1 MYHDGYSPRDIVDE
15 RAVSPSAAGPPVAGP
30 PTLSAHQDLGWYAL
44 NEHSRDTESA
54 ADGPSIAAQ
63 NPGPPLETCAGGGL
77 EAEILIEQ
85 AAVDRAYHQL
95 ISMRQSAIDVVRHHH
110 DLSRSTTGQ
119 ARVEWESLL
128 ALTDQRLHHLELGG
142 ASLCF
147 GRLNMIDGETYQVGR
162 LSVLDDAGDPLV
174 VDWRAPAAEPFYRAT
189 GLDPMGLIR
198 RRHLLTRGRAVVGID
213 DEVFD
218 LGRAADGSLSVVG
231 EGALLAAL
239 ERSRS
244 GRMGDIVATI
254 QTEQDVI
261 IRAPIPGILIVQ
273 GGPGTGKT
281 AVALHRAAYL
291 LYTNRQ
297 RLEDA
302 GVLVIGPNRTFLRYI
317 EQVLPSLGE
326 SGVELLTIDA
336 VAARVRSVAPETPA
350 AERLKGDHAMVGVIA
365 KAVRDRQ
372 RPLPRDLVVPYG
384 ARNLR
389 LARHELARLV
399 EGVAS
404 RSGTHNGRRKTFAN
418 RLRRALWRQQRR
430 LIEQRLAGLNSGPG
444 TGGLDP
450 EDLLDGTE
458 SAAAAMERAERSFLE
473 SIGQVPEVRA
483 ALERMW
489 PVLTPE
495 ELLNDLFG
503 SAGLLRLATAG
514 VLSED
519 ERALLARP
527 RSRPL
532 QSAAWTS
539 ADLALLDEAAVLLGP
554 LPSSRRRRGQ
564 VREDLR
570 WAMEDT
576 VGDIALQTGE
586 LDQTMRRQLIDRLAT
601 REAAANYEEEDDGAP
616 AVYGHVIVDEA
627 QDLSPMQWR
636 MVARRCTIGSMTIV
650 GDLGQA
656 SRPGSIRSWD
666 QALAE
671 LPVRRQPRTAELTV
685 NYRTPAEIMDLAA
698 RVLAV
703 TDPGVDPPRSVRRS
717 GVEPRIV
724 TSAAEQLVAETVAHV
739 ARVGGEL
746 GEGKIAVIA
755 PRRLV
760 SEIRR
765 ALPAELLE
773 AAARDRGDVLSA
785 RVGVFSA
792 VEAKGLEFDA
802 VVLVEPAEVAG
813 GSGSAIEV
821 QAGLRGLYVALTR
834 ATRFL
839 TIVHVSPL
847 PPGLAPLL

>member
-1 MYHDGYSPRDIVDE
+1 MNEHPRD
-15 RAVSPSAAGPPVAGP
+15 AAPVA
-30 PTLSAHQDLGWYAL
+30 
-44 NEHSRDTESA
+44 E
-54 ADGPSIAAQ
+54 GPSLAAQ
-63 NPGPPLETCAGGGL
+63 SHRPPLEPCAVGGI
-77 EAEILIEQ
+77 EAEIAIEQ
-85 AAVDRAYHQL
+85 QAVDRAYHQL

-147 GRLNMIDGETYQVGR
+147 GRLNLQDGETYQVGR

-198 RRHLLTRGRAVVGID
+198 RRHLLTRGRRVVGVD

-254 QTEQDVI
+254 QAEQDVI

-326 SGVELLTIDA
+326 SGVELLTIDG
-336 VAARVRSVAPETPA
+336 VADRVRSVAPESPA
-350 AERLKGDHAMVGVIA
+350 AERLKGERRMVGVIA
-365 KAVRDRQ
+365 KAVRTRQ
-372 RPLPRDLVVPYG
+372 RPLPGELVVPYG

-389 LARHELARLV
+389 LPRAELARLV

-404 RSGTHNGRRKTFAN
+404 RSGTHNAHRRTFAN

-430 LIEQRLAGLNSGPG
+430 LIEQRLAGL
-444 TGGLDP
+444 TGGAGAGAGIVDP
-450 EDLLDGTE
+450 EDLLDGAE
-458 SAAAAMERAERSFLE
+458 SAAAAMERAERNFLE
-473 SIGQVPEVRA
+473 TIGQVPEVRA

-495 ELLNDLFG
+495 DLLNDLFG
-503 SAGLLRLATAG
+503 SPGLLRLATAG
-514 VLSED
+514 VLTEN
-519 ERALLARP
+519 ERELLARP
-527 RSRPL
+527 RARPL
-532 QSAAWTS
+532 SAARWTS

-554 LPSSRRRRGQ
+554 LPSSRRRRGPL
-564 VREDLR
+564 REDLR

-586 LDQTMRRQLIDRLAT
+586 LDHTMRRQLIDRLAT
-601 REAAANYEEEDDGAP
+601 REAVANQEDEDDGTP

-656 SRPGSIRSWD
+656 SRPGSIRAWD
-666 QALAE
+666 QALSE
-671 LPVRRQPRTAELTV
+671 LPVRREPRTAELTV

-703 TDPGVDPPRSVRRS
+703 TDPGVEPPRSVRRS
-717 GVEPRIV
+717 GTDPRLV
-724 TSAAEQLVAETVAHV
+724 TSTAQQLVADTITLVT
-739 ARVGGEL
+739 RMGREL

-760 SEIRR
+760 APIRG
-765 ALPAELLE
+765 ALQPELLE
-773 AAARDRGDVLSA
+773 AGEHDHGDVLSA

-802 VVLVEPAEVAG
+802 VVLVEPAEVAAANA
-813 GSGSAIEV
+813 SEIET

-839 TIVHVSPL
+839 TIVHAEPL
-847 PPGLAPLL
+847 PPGLAPLG